1 MRAKSWTETFDSEAK
16 TVLFLYLLIKG
27 RDYAYNISNVLKT
40 GGVAHREGLKLLARP
55 NKVSGLLNEM
65 ERDNLLIKW
74 SDLPDNEKKFKLH
87 FHPGNTPSDQQKK
100 SAPVYF
106 VINKNILFLR
116 LNYMPDDEE
125 VQKFSIREKAESG
138 SFYNNDDEDG
148 WGPLS
153 KNDLIYHYCGEEK
166 FTPISDNT
174 FDGGGWPRVIFDEF
188 PFTDNEIVKILS
200 RLKKFD
206 YFTVLLLN
214 KQFLIYIIAVL
225 NNKIANIEPGS
236 SGLGIQIDHLPQS
249 ESGKR
254 IFVQKSLDQMRLM
267 RNGYT
272 GNTDITVDQIIH
284 EIYAKSQRDIRDYS
298 TLFSFI
304 DPKRTFESTLINC
317 NDPMAEKEGFPQPCF
332 VINDQRVYEELLIFN
347 DSLIST
353 SLANDRIKEGE
364 S

>member
-1 MRAKSWTETFDSEAK
+1 MLSKTWTETFDSEAK

-27 RDYAYNISNVLKT
+27 RDYAYNISNILKN
-40 GGVAHREGLKLLARP
+40 GGVAGREGLKLLARP

-74 SDLPDNEKKFKLH
+74 SDLTDAEKKFKLH
-87 FHPGNTPSDQQKK
+87 FHPGSPPSDQQKK
-100 SAPVYF
+100 SEPVYF

-116 LNYMPDDEE
+116 LNYMPDEEE
-125 VQKFSIREKAESG
+125 VQKLSLREKAESG
-138 SFYNNDDEDG
+138 LFYNKGNEDG
-148 WGPLS
+148 WVPLS
-153 KNDLIYHYCGEEK
+153 KNDLIYRYCGEEK

-174 FDGGGWPRVIFDEF
+174 SYDGGWPRVIFDEF
-188 PFTDNEIVKILS
+188 LFTGNEIVKILT

-214 KQFLIYIIAVL
+214 KQFLIHIIAVL

-236 SGLGIQIDHLPQS
+236 SGVGIQIDQLPQS

-254 IFVQKSLDQMRLM
+254 QFVQKSLDQARLM

-272 GNTDITVDQIIH
+272 GDTDVTVDKIIH
-284 EIYAKSQRDIRDYS
+284 EIYAKSQRDIRHYS
-298 TLFSFI
+298 TLFSFL
-304 DPKRTFESTLINC
+304 DSKRTFESTVINC
-317 NDPMAEKEGFPQPCF
+317 NYPMAENEDFPQPCF

-353 SLANDRIKEGE
+353 SLAGDRIKEGE
-364 S
+364 F